1 MYITANGENYQNV
14 QLLTTGNDIFFIGDS
29 LTGVSSITGIVSAYT
44 DSGVKVKEYNPADYL
59 RQEIQDGQWV
69 FTNTPELQPVEY
81 DLLESTAAMVRLL
94 MQDRK
99 PETDDEKIKASALWP
114 EWTAGSY
121 TVGEVYMADG
131 SPWECFQSYDNAVY
145 PDIQPGN
152 SAWFTFNRPLHGTS
166 RETARYFVQPTGA
179 HDIYKAGE
187 WAIFNGTFYECM
199 QNTAYS
205 PADYAAAWTER
216 T

>member
-1 MYITANGENYQNV
+1 MYLTLNGRTYQNV
-14 QLLTTGNDIFFIGDS
+14 QALTSGDNIRFVGES
-29 LTGVSSITGIVSAYT
+29 LTGVEEITSPVTLYAENGMLIQSYVPT
-44 DSGVKVKEYNPADYL
+44 DYK
-59 RQEIQDGQWV
+59 RQEIQNGSWLL
-69 FTNTPELQPVEY
+69 TNSSVLEPVEY
-81 DLLESTAAMVRLL
+81 DLLESTAAMVKLL
-94 MQDRK
+94 MQDKK
-99 PETDDEKIKASALWP
+99 PETDDEKIQVSALWP

-121 TVGEVYMADG
+121 TAGDIYTVDG
-131 SPWECFQSYDNAVY
+131 APWECYQSYDNAVY

-166 RETARYFVQPTGA
+166 RQTARAFVQPTGA

-187 WAIFNGTFYECM
+187 WAVFSGKFYECT

-205 PADYAAAWTER
+205 PVDYAAAWAER

>member
-1 MYITANGENYQNV
+1 MYLTLNGQTYQNV
-14 QLLTTGNDIFFIGDS
+14 QALTSGDNIRFVGES
-29 LTGVSSITGIVSAYT
+29 LTGVEEITSPVTLYAENGMLIQSYVPTAY
-44 DSGVKVKEYNPADYL
+44 K
-59 RQEIQDGQWV
+59 RQEIQSGSWLL
-69 FTNTPELQPVEY
+69 TNSSVLEPVEY
-81 DLLESTAAMVRLL
+81 DLLESTAAMVKLL
-94 MQDRK
+94 MQGK
-99 PETDDEKIKASALWP
+99 SPETDDEKIQVSALWP

-121 TVGEVYMADG
+121 TSGDIYTVDG
-131 SPWECFQSYDNAVY
+131 APWECFQSYDNAVY
-145 PDIQPGN
+145 PDINPDG

-166 RETARYFVQPTGA
+166 RQTARAFVQPTGA

-187 WAIFNGTFYECM
+187 WAVFGGKFYECT